1 MLYTMNI
8 NVCHTC
14 VVHIVYTYS
23 GTLRLVPFFYSWI
36 PLQDTLG
43 RLTISPTDNNYQV
56 LYFSFQETQNR
67 RLITELQPTRCR
79 RAYKILSLCAKGLHL
94 ISLLL
99 LLLRRLFLLMKDVT
113 LRSPRRPP
121 GTRLLSTLKTRMR
134 GRNRDFDSEDCR
146 TLLALALSG
155 VIFMLLVI
163 CYVVHA
169 HCSWPAP
176 PPPTTIPFHEIHEAP
191 SKI

>member
-43 RLTISPTDNNYQV
+43 RLTVRPMGNNYHV
-56 LYFSFQETQNR
+56 LYFAFQETQNR
-67 RLITELQPTRCR
+67 RLITELRPTRCR
-79 RAYKILSLCAKGLHL
+79 QACKILSLCAGGLHL

-99 LLLRRLFLLMKDVT
+99 FLLLRLFLLRKD
-113 LRSPRRPP
+113 LNMRSPRRLP
-121 GTRLLSTLKTRMR
+121 GTRLISTLRTLMR

-155 VIFMLLVI
+155 VIFTPLVI
-163 CYVVHA
+163 CYVHA
-169 HCSWPAP
+169 HCSLMASRSSSGHHP
-176 PPPTTIPFHEIHEAP
+176 IPQNT
-191 SKI
+191 

>member
-1 MLYTMNI
+1 MNI

-43 RLTISPTDNNYQV
+43 RLTVIPTGNNNHV
-56 LYFSFQETQNR
+56 SFFAFQETHKR
-67 RLITELQPTRCR
+67 RLITELRPTRCR
-79 RAYKILSLCAKGLHL
+79 RACKILSLCAGGLHV

-99 LLLRRLFLLMKDVT
+99 FLFLRFFLLLKDVT
-113 LRSPRRPP
+113 LLSPRRLP

-146 TLLALALSG
+146 TLLAFALRG
-155 VIFMLLVI
+155 VMFTRLVI
-163 CYVVHA
+163 RYVVHA
-169 HCSWPAP
+169 HCSLMASRSSSGHHP
-176 PPPTTIPFHEIHEAP
+176 IPQNT
-191 SKI
+191 